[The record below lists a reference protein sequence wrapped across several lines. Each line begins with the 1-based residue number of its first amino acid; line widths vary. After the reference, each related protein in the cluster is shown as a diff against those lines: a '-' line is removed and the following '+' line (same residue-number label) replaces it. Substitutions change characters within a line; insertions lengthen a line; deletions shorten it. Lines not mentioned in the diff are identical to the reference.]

1 MGTTTL
7 SRPVQWLI
15 DWFAGDADSDG
26 GRVSV
31 SNETM
36 LSSAA
41 IWYCMTTISGDVA
54 KMPLFPM
61 RELPNGGSEK
71 LRRHP
76 TYRMMIDAPNGFQT
90 ADIFKEQITAHA
102 LAWGNGRAYIHRVD
116 GVPVEL
122 IPLRPDLTDTY
133 MVDGR
138 KIHVTSP
145 DGDDPIYQVIG
156 DGNFSKLVAIPDE
169 DVLHIQGFGYTG
181 YKGKSLAAVARDS
194 IGTDLQA
201 QRYQRRQM
209 AKGMSSK
216 IMLEDQNNV
225 LQSEDDVRKFL
236 DAFRDNYSNEKK
248 GEVAGMLR
256 AGMKASVLQMS
267 NVDAQF
273 IQQRTFSRQDV
284 MLWFGMQHIPGD
296 NSSVSY
302 NSLEQKQLAY
312 LASCLDRWLCKWEMQ
327 CDAKLRTEREKVE
340 SSVYYRYDRETWIQ
354 TDIGTQADVL
364 VKLVGSK
371 ILNRNEARD
380 TIHRNPVEG
389 GDVFENP
396 AIQVNE
402 PAEERDDAE
411 TQNNAIQTRLNQMI
425 AIEGKRAIQAA
436 KNPQSFMKWLD
447 EFTPK
452 WSARLA
458 ELATE
463 LGVSSL
469 AITAQHEH
477 RYSQLLDTM
486 DCKPDEFLAA
496 VESLVGT
503 WNKTKWSW

>member
-1 MGTTTL
+1 MAISTL
-7 SRPVQWLI
+7 SRPLQWLA
-15 DWFAGDADSDG
+15 DWFAGESDMEG

-31 SNETM
+31 NNETM
-36 LSSAA
+36 LGSAA
-41 IWYCMTTISGDVA
+41 IWYCMTTIAGDVA
-54 KMPLFPM
+54 KMPLYPM
-61 RELPNGGSEK
+61 RELDDGGSEQI
-71 LRRHP
+71 RNHP
-76 TYRMMIDAPNGFQT
+76 TYSKLVDAPNEYQT

-102 LAWGNGRAYIHRVD
+102 LAWGNGRAYIHRVG

-133 MVDGR
+133 MVDGE

-145 DGDDPIYQVIG
+145 DGDDPLYQLLG
-156 DGNFSKLVAIPDE
+156 EGQFSRLIALHDR

-216 IMLEDQNNV
+216 LMLEDSNNV

-236 DAFRDNYSNEKK
+236 DSFRDNYSNEKK
-248 GEVAGMLR
+248 GEVAGLLR

-273 IQQRTFSRQDV
+273 IQQRTFSRQDI

-327 CDAKLRTEREKVE
+327 CDAKLRTEAEKVGRKI
-340 SSVYYRYDRETWIQ
+340 YYRFDRETWIQ

-371 ILNRNEARD
+371 ILNRNEARSA
-380 TIHRNPVEG
+380 IHRNPVEG
-389 GDVFENP
+389 GNVFENP

-402 PAEERDDAE
+402 PAADDSE
-411 TQNNAIQTRLNQMI
+411 TQNNAIQTRINRMV
-425 AIEGKRAIQAA
+425 AIEGKRIAEKTENSA
-436 KNPQSFMKWLD
+436 KFCQWLETFSTSWKDTLQNMAD
-447 EFTPK
+447 EIGID
-452 WSARLA
+452 SAKIIA
-458 ELATE
+458 EWNGRRFEVFEATN
-463 LGVSSL
+463 LP
-469 AITAQHEH
+469 
-477 RYSQLLDTM
+477 
-486 DCKPDEFLAA
+486 PDAFAERINEI
-496 VESLVGT
+496 VT
-503 WNKTKWSW
+503 RWNKTKWSW

>member
-1 MGTTTL
+1 MALTTL
-7 SRPVQWLI
+7 SRPVKWLI
-15 DWFAGDADSDG
+15 DWFAGDADMEG

-36 LSSAA
+36 LGSAA
-41 IWYCMTTISGDVA
+41 IWYCMTTIAGDVA

-71 LRRHP
+71 LRLHS
-76 TYRMMIDAPNGFQT
+76 TYRLMVDAPNGFQT

-133 MVDGR
+133 MVEGK

-145 DGDDPIYQVIG
+145 DGDDPIYQLIG
-156 DGNFSKLVAIPDE
+156 DGNFSKLIALADE

-181 YKGKSLAAVARDS
+181 YVGKSLAAVARDS

-380 TIHRNPVEG
+380 AIHRNPVEG

-402 PAEERDDAE
+402 PEQDDA
-411 TQNNAIQTRLNQMI
+411 QNNAIQTRINRMV
-425 AIEGKRAIQAA
+425 AIEGKRVLSKAV
-436 KNPQSFMKWLD
+436 KPDKFLNWLD
-447 EFTPK
+447 TFSEH
-452 WSARLA
+452 W
-458 ELATE
+458 TE
-463 LGVSSL
+463 TLESMADEIKIDSEV
-469 AITAQHEH
+469 IIKQHEQ
-477 RYSQLLDTM
+477 RKQQLVDAT
-486 DCKPDEFLAA
+486 DCQPSELLGKVEAV
-496 VESLVGT
+496 VES